1 MENPGTRMTYR
12 QAVDYLFLRERRAM
26 RFGLDAIRDLLGR
39 CGDPQKSF
47 ASVHVAGTNGKGS
60 TTAMLEAVLRASGY
74 RTGRYTS
81 PHLTDMRERI
91 AVAGRNIPGAAV
103 SAWLHRH
110 RADAETAG
118 ATVFEIL
125 TAMAFSHFR
134 DSRVDIAVVET
145 GLGGRLD
152 ATNVLT
158 PVLTAITAIGK
169 DHTELLGGTLE
180 SIAREKAG
188 ILKPGIPCVVAPQ
201 AARVRAVLTSS
212 AAAVPCPIIFS
223 RDAVTIRN
231 LECTDRFSRFDASTE
246 RSEYRGLRLGLL
258 GRHQIDNAALVIAAV
273 EALRKSGWT
282 IPDRAVTAGLRG
294 VAWRGRLEVL
304 RRNPTVLVDS
314 AHNPA
319 GATTLALAL
328 RTLFRYDRLI
338 LVFGVLADKDYRS
351 MLKILAPAA
360 HHLILT
366 RPLSERAMDPALLA
380 GLPALKGK
388 PVTVIPDI
396 GKAWKTALASARRGD
411 LVCGAGSIYF
421 AGEVLKHPPG
431 ERRRTSSH

>member
-1 MENPGTRMTYR
+1 MGKTGTRMTYR

-60 TTAMLEAVLRASGY
+60 TTAMLEAVLRAAGF
-74 RTGRYTS
+74 RAGRYTS

-91 AVAGRNIPGAAV
+91 AVAGRNIPGTAV
-103 SAWLHRH
+103 TAWLDRY
-110 RADAETAG
+110 RADAEAAG

-152 ATNVLT
+152 ATNAVT

-188 ILKPGIPCVVAPQ
+188 ILKPGVTCVAAPQ
-201 AARVRAVLTSS
+201 SGRVRAVLTAS
-212 AAAVPCPIIFS
+212 AASVPCPIVFS
-223 RDAVTIRN
+223 RDAVAIRN
-231 LECTDRFSRFDASTE
+231 LECTDRFSTFDASTE
-246 RSEYRGLRLGLL
+246 LSEYRGLRLGLI
-258 GRHQIDNAALVIAAV
+258 GRHQIDNAALALASVD
-273 EALRKSGWT
+273 ALRKAGWL
-282 IPDRAVTAGLRG
+282 IPDKAVAAGLAG
-294 VAWRGRLEVL
+294 VVWRGRLEVL

-360 HHLILT
+360 HRIILT
-366 RPLSERAMDPALLA
+366 RPLSERAMDPLLLA

-396 GKAWKTALASARRGD
+396 GQAWKTALSSARRVD

-421 AGEVLKHPPG
+421 AGEVLKLQPG
-431 ERRRTSSH
+431 KRGQASSH

>member
-1 MENPGTRMTYR
+1 MGTPATHMTYR
-12 QAVDYLFLRERRAM
+12 QAVDYLFHRERRPM
-26 RFGLDAIRDLLGR
+26 RFGLDAIRDLLNR
-39 CGDPQKSF
+39 CGDPQRTF
-47 ASVHVAGTNGKGS
+47 ASVHIAGTNGKGS

-91 AVAGRNIPGAAV
+91 AVSGRVIPGTAV
-103 SAWLHRH
+103 SAWLDRH
-110 RADAETAG
+110 RADAEAAG

-125 TAMAFSHFR
+125 TAMGLSHFR
-134 DSRVDIAVVET
+134 DSGVNIAVVET

-152 ATNVLT
+152 ATNAVA
-158 PVLTAITAIGK
+158 PVLTAITMIGK
-169 DHTELLGGTLE
+169 DHSELLGGTLE

-188 ILKPGIPCVVAPQ
+188 ILKPGVPCVAGPQ
-201 AARVRAVLTSS
+201 TGRIRAVLTSS
-212 AAAVPCPIIFS
+212 AASVPCPIVFS

-231 LECTDRFSRFDASTE
+231 LECTDRGSSFDASTE
-246 RSEYRGLRLGLL
+246 QSEYRGLRLGLL
-258 GRHQIDNAALVIAAV
+258 GRHQVDNAAITLASVD
-273 EALRKSGWT
+273 ALRGSGWV
-282 IPDRAVTAGLRG
+282 IPDKAVYAGLRG

-304 RRNPTVLVDS
+304 RRHPTVLIDS

-319 GATTLALAL
+319 GANTLALAL
-328 RTLFRYDRLI
+328 RTLFRYERLI

-360 HHLILT
+360 HRIILT
-366 RPLSERAMDPALLA
+366 RPLSERAMDPVVLA

-388 PVTVIPDI
+388 TVTVIPDI
-396 GKAWKTALASARRGD
+396 GQAWETALRSAGRGD
-411 LVCGAGSIYF
+411 CVCGAGSIYF

-431 ERRRTSSH
+431 TRNQASSH

>member
-1 MENPGTRMTYR
+1 MTYR
-12 QAVDYLFLRERRAM
+12 QAVDYLFHRERRAM

-39 CGDPQKSF
+39 CGGPQKSF

-60 TTAMLEAVLRASGY
+60 STAMLEAVLRAAGY

-91 AVAGRNIPGAAV
+91 AVSGRNIPGAAV

-110 RADAETAG
+110 RDDAEAAG

-152 ATNVLT
+152 ATNAVT

-169 DHTELLGGTLE
+169 DHTELLGGTIE

-188 ILKPGIPCVVAPQ
+188 ILKPGVTCVAAPQ
-201 AARVRAVLTSS
+201 SGRVRAVLTSS
-212 AAAVPCPIIFS
+212 AASVPCPIVFS
-223 RDAVTIRN
+223 RDAVSIRN

-246 RSEYRGLRLGLL
+246 LSEYRGLRLGLI

-273 EALRKSGWT
+273 DALRKSGWK
-282 IPDRAVTAGLRG
+282 IPDRAVAAGLRG
-294 VAWRGRLEVL
+294 VVWRGRLEVL

-319 GATTLALAL
+319 GVTTLALAL

-388 PVTVIPDI
+388 TVTVIPDI
-396 GKAWKTALASARRGD
+396 RHAWKTALASARHGD

-421 AGEVLKHPPG
+421 AGEVLKLPVCK
-431 ERRRTSSH
+431 R